1 LAYLNFG
8 VLVAQAAG
16 GEEGGSFI
24 PLPYMFAGLALLFYF
39 MILRPE
45 SRRKNDHRKLLEG
58 LKKNDRVLTVGGIY
72 GVVTNVQRESDRVT
86 IKVDESNN
94 TKLDVTFAS
103 IAQVIA
109 EPTSAEK
116 TDKS

>member
-1 LAYLNFG
+1 LNFG
-8 VLVAQAAG
+8 GILAQAAG
-16 GEEGGSFI
+16 QEGGSFI

-45 SRRKNDHRKLLEG
+45 TKRKSEHRRLLEG
-58 LKKNDRVLTVGGIY
+58 LKKNDRVLTIGGIY

-103 IAQVIA
+103 ITQVIA
-109 EPTSAEK
+109 ESASAEK

>member
-1 LAYLNFG
+1 LAYFNFG
-8 VLVAQAAG
+8 GIVAQAAAG
-16 GEEGGSFI
+16 QEGGSFI
-24 PLPYMFAGLALLFYF
+24 PLPYLFAGLALLFYF

-45 SRRKNDHRKLLEG
+45 TRRKNDHRKLLEG
-58 LKKNDRVLTVGGIY
+58 LKKNDRVLTIGGIY

-109 EPTSAEK
+109 ETSSAEK
-116 TDKS
+116 SDKS

>member
-1 LAYLNFG
+1 LNFG
-8 VLVAQAAG
+8 GILAQAAG
-16 GEEGGSFI
+16 QEGGSSFI
-24 PLPYMFAGLALLFYF
+24 PMPWLFAGLALLFYF

-45 SRRKNDHRKLLEG
+45 TKRKNDHRRLLEG
-58 LKKNDRVLTVGGIY
+58 LKKNDRVLTIGGVY

-103 IAQVIA
+103 IAQVFGDST
-109 EPTSAEK
+109 PAEK